1 MLGLLVAGSGFAPR
15 PALLRHARSLGVKPV
30 RMASPN
36 DQGIEYTVT
45 KTEEEWKAELGE
57 AEYYVL
63 REKGTERPGTGE
75 YSASSRTSNAL
86 SPAYSVS

>member
-1 MLGLLVAGSGFAPR
+1 MVGFGQLTQR
-15 PALLRHARSLGVKPV
+15 GQWWDSFLRHARTLAIKPI

-36 DQGIEYTVT
+36 DQGVEYTVT
-45 KTEEEWKAELGE
+45 KTEEEWKAELGD

-75 YSASSRTSNAL
+75 YSACRRGSERFWRLL
-86 SPAYSVS
+86 SY